1 MGMAFAEHPVN
12 RHTMERLRENIGREV
27 TVEYVLL
34 KRDLV
39 VSGTLTQVHDFN
51 KLVLEKSTQ
60 KGDTLTHDGEYLM
73 AGWNSTIRSVKVD
86 GTVVYDN
93 SKNVPFGFRI
103 KTQEESR
110 AFREAS
116 FGTEIADEADKRYGL
131 GKFARAVEKVEKT
144 RMQKIIGL
152 LKRS

>member
-12 RHTMERLRENIGREV
+12 KHTMERLRENMGREV

-39 VSGTLTQVHDFN
+39 VSGTLIGVHDFN
-51 KLVLEKSTQ
+51 KLILEKSTQ
-60 KGDTLTHDGEYLM
+60 KGNALTHDGEYLM
-73 AGWNSTIRSVKVD
+73 AGWNGTIRSVTVD
-86 GTVVYDN
+86 GMVVYDN
-93 SKNVPFGFRI
+93 SKNVPFGFKI

-116 FGTEIADEADKRYGL
+116 FGNEVADEMDRRYGV
-131 GKFARAVEKVEKT
+131 GKFARPVEKIEKT
-144 RMQKIIGL
+144 RVQKIIGL

>member
-1 MGMAFAEHPVN
+1 MGMTFVEHPVN

-39 VSGTLTQVHDFN
+39 VSGTLIGVHDFN

-60 KGDTLTHDGEYLM
+60 KGDALTHDGEYLM
-73 AGWNSTIRSVKVD
+73 AGWNNTIRSITVD
-86 GTVVYDN
+86 GVVVYDN
-93 SKNVPFGFRI
+93 SKNVPSGFKI

-110 AFREAS
+110 AFREVS
-116 FGTEIADEADKRYGL
+116 FGNEVADETDRKYSL
-131 GKFARAVEKVEKT
+131 GKFARPVEKVDKT
-144 RMQKIIGL
+144 RIQKIIGL

>member
-12 RHTMERLRENIGREV
+12 KHTMERLRENIGKEV

-39 VSGTLTQVHDFN
+39 VSGKLIGVHDFN
-51 KLVLEKSTQ
+51 KLILEKSTQ
-60 KGDTLTHDGEYLM
+60 KGDAPTHDGEYLM
-73 AGWNSTIRSVKVD
+73 AGWNGTIRSVTVD
-86 GTVVYDN
+86 GVAIYDN
-93 SKNVPFGFRI
+93 SKNVPSGFKI

-116 FGTEIADEADKRYGL
+116 FGNEIADETDRKYGL
-131 GKFARAVEKVEKT
+131 GKFARPVEKVEKT